1 MKRVLSVLVVAA
13 LILCGCA
20 DAEQKNGDVTD
31 VGQVTD
37 LPSGSGAEDTA
48 ESATEVLTEE
58 PRETEPAAAEPQKT
72 AIPDVSGRPQGREVT
87 IFRDN
92 TIDCDYSGYEEIAY
106 NFHDLRRSVMAPK
119 GWTGFRF
126 YEEDNTYFEN
136 QLTGI
141 PIYDG
146 PLPVEIDIFD
156 YTTMFANQPM
166 TESVFFLAEYPWLD
180 PYSLINSSS
189 EDNLSKYDHE
199 TYTDAKGRTMQ
210 VYFLDGLPKYAVYD
224 DFFSLCIWFNLD
236 SEDEIPVVVNMI
248 NSVEVTMSFEGEQ
261 TLKHAEKLGYT
272 IIPPEK

>member
-1 MKRVLSVLVVAA
+1 MKRVLSVLFAAA

-20 DAEQKNGDVTD
+20 DAEPKSGDVTD

-37 LPSGSGAEDTA
+37 LPSGSEAEDTA

-58 PRETEPAAAEPQKT
+58 PRETEPAAAEPQKI
-72 AIPDVSGRPQGREVT
+72 AIPDVSDRPQGREVT

-92 TIDCDYSGYEEIAY
+92 TVDCDYSGYEEIAY

-248 NSVEVTMSFEGEQ
+248 NSIDVTMSFEGEQ

-272 IIPPEK
+272 IIPPEE